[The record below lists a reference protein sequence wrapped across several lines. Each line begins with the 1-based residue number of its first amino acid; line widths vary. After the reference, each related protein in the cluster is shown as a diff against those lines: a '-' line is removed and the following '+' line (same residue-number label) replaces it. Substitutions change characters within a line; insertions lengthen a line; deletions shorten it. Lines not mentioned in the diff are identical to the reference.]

1 MTRDASC
8 SDGSVGRPSAA
19 AREQCRHRGSW
30 KVRGEP
36 KQFTS
41 SKMFCWVA
49 CERGARLAD
58 IREDFEQARLINAMM
73 HVIRAEEHVALGR

>member
-1 MTRDASC
+1 
-8 SDGSVGRPSAA
+8 
-19 AREQCRHRGSW
+19 
-30 KVRGEP
+30 VRGEP